1 MTDKRSYEERSAEFE
16 ISFINLPVVHFEV
29 EPEEVEPETALE
41 RARRIW
47 GMKGEEGA
55 NQC

>member
-1 MTDKRSYEERSAEFE
+1 MTDEERSAEFE

>member
-1 MTDKRSYEERSAEFE
+1 MTKKPDWEERSAEFE

>member
-1 MTDKRSYEERSAEFE
+1 MTKKPDWEERSAEFE

-29 EPEEVEPETALE
+29 EPEVVEPETALE

-47 GMKGEEGA
+47 RMKGEEGA